1 MLSDL
6 LYRLRALFSRKS
18 MEAELDEELRAHFEH
33 QIDKHVQSGLTRE
46 EAARRAR
53 LEFGGLEQVKE
64 ECRDARGVNFI
75 QTLIQ
80 DLRYGLRTLRKNPGF
95 TAVAV
100 MTLALGIGAVTAM
113 FTALWG
119 VALRPLPFHQ
129 PDRLVWVQATTNRG
143 QPNSLSALDY
153 FDYRDQSNVFGSL
166 AARSIWEPGRV
177 ILGKTEPERV
187 ATAKVSGNFFHTLG
201 IQPLCGRSFLAA
213 EEISGGPNVVMLSYG
228 YWQRRLGGKL
238 DLVGT
243 DMTVDNA
250 VYTIVGVMPAGFDYP
265 SGVSLWFPMQRGG
278 DEESGRGNNNFF
290 MIGRLA
296 DGISLKQAQT
306 QMDAIAARISDAYPQ
321 AKGGWGV
328 LLVPLHEQFFS
339 NVRPLMVMLMGAAT
353 LLLLIACANLTSLML
368 ARILSR
374 RSELAVRLALGA
386 SSWRVGRQLLIECL
400 VLTTCGAGLGLLLAR
415 FCIQAVKAL
424 APGDLPRLGLIQIDG
439 HALLATIAAMTGT
452 TLLAGMVPALRGS
465 RVNLTDNLRGASR
478 ATEGLRRLNL
488 RQLLVGSQISL
499 SLVLLVGT
507 GLLLRSAAR
516 LQRVDS
522 GLQPDHLLTLSV
534 QLPESEASPQQT
546 QQRYDQMLERVRALP
561 GITRAAGADQLPFF
575 GGPWNG
581 VYRAD
586 RPPQN
591 SSDLLPA
598 TRRIVTED
606 FFQTMGISLLAG
618 RGFERI
624 DAAGSKHVT
633 VVSRS
638 LARQLYP
645 HDDAVGKILMENVPL
660 EIIGVAG
667 DVRDFGPAADF
678 RPAFYLSLRQWPVPP
693 SSMRFVIRSAG
704 SPDGLVPAARRA
716 IREIN
721 KGAALYEIGPMEQWI
736 SNSTSQQRFS
746 SFVLSAFA
754 LVALALATVG
764 LFGLMSYTVAQR
776 THEIGIRMALG
787 SKTGDILRL
796 VLGQGLTVALGGI
809 GVGVAFAFALTRFT
823 RSLLYHISPKDP
835 FVFLLVPLLLMG
847 VSLLASYIP
856 ARRATKVD
864 PMMAL
869 RYE

>member
-1 MLSDL
+1 MSLWGW
-6 LYRLRALFSRKS
+6 LFHR
-18 MEAELDEELRAHFEH
+18 H
-33 QIDKHVQSGLTRE
+33 QRE
-46 EAARRAR
+46 EDLDDEVQAHLRMAAQERMEQGETAEQARASAVR
-53 LEFGGLEQVKE
+53 EFGNVIQVKE
-64 ECRDARGVNFI
+64 VTRDMWGLRW
-75 QTLIQ
+75 LEDLLQ
-80 DLRYGLRTLRKNPGF
+80 DLRYAARQLKRNPGF

-100 MTLALGIGAVTAM
+100 ITLALGIGAVTAM
-113 FTALWG
+113 FSALWG
-119 VALRPLPFHQ
+119 VALQPLPFDQ
-129 PDRLVWVQATTNRG
+129 PDRLVWVEATTNRG

-153 FDYRDQSNVFGSL
+153 FDYRDQSNVFESV

-177 ILGKTEPERV
+177 VLGKTEPERV
-187 ATAKVSGNFFHTLG
+187 TTAKVSGNFFHTLG
-201 IQPLCGRSFLAA
+201 IQPHYGRSFLAG
-213 EEISGGPNVVMLSYG
+213 EEVSGGPNVVMVSHG
-228 YWQRRLGGKL
+228 YWQGRLGGKR
-238 DLVGT
+238 DVVGT
-243 DMTVDNA
+243 DMTIDNA
-250 VYTIVGVMPAGFDYP
+250 LYTIVGVMPAGFDYP

-296 DGISLKQAQT
+296 DGISLKQAQA
-306 QMDAIAARISDAYPQ
+306 QMDAIAACISNAHPQ
-321 AKGGWGV
+321 AKGGWGIS
-328 LLVPLHEQFFS
+328 LVPLHEQFFG

-353 LLLLIACANLTSLML
+353 LLLLIACANLSSLLL

-374 RSELAVRLALGA
+374 RSELAVRLSLGA
-386 SSWRVGRQLLIECL
+386 SSWRVGRQLLIESL
-400 VLTTCGAGLGLLLAR
+400 VLTASGAGLGLLLAK

-424 APGDLPRLGLIQIDG
+424 APGDLPRLDLIQIDG
-439 HALLATIAAMTGT
+439 HALLATIAAMTVT
-452 TLLAGMVPALRGS
+452 TLLAGMVPSFRGS
-465 RVNLTDNLRGASR
+465 RLNLTDNLRGTSR
-478 ATEGLRRLNL
+478 ATEGLRHLTF
-488 RQLLVGSQISL
+488 RQFLVGSQISL

-534 QLPESEASPQQT
+534 QLPESEAFPQRI
-546 QQRYDQMLERVRALP
+546 QQDYDQMLERVRALP
-561 GITRAAGADQLPFF
+561 GATGAAGADQLPFF

-618 RGFERI
+618 RGFKRT

-704 SPDGLVPAARRA
+704 SPDGLVPAARTA
-716 IREIN
+716 IRQIN
-721 KGAALYEIGPMEQWI
+721 KGAALYQIGPMEQWI
-736 SNSTSQQRFS
+736 SNSTSRQRFS
-746 SFVLSAFA
+746 SFVLSTFA
-754 LVALALATVG
+754 AVAVGLAAVG

-787 SKTGDILRL
+787 AKTGDILRL
-796 VLGQGLTVALGGI
+796 LVGQGLIVAIGGI
-809 GVGVAFAFALTRFT
+809 GVGLAVALGLTRFM
-823 RSLLYHISPKDP
+823 RSQLYHISPTDP

-847 VSLLASYIP
+847 VTFLANYIP
-856 ARRATKVD
+856 ARRGTKVH
-864 PMMAL
+864 PMVAL

>member
-1 MLSDL
+1 MSHWDWMFH
-6 LYRLRALFSRKS
+6 RRQR
-18 MEAELDEELRAHFEH
+18 EEELDEEVQAHLRMAAQEH
-33 QIDKHVQSGLTRE
+33 AEQGESPEQ
-46 EAARRAR
+46 ARVSALR
-53 LEFGGLEQVKE
+53 EFGNVTLVKE
-64 ECRDARGVNFI
+64 VTRDMWGFRW
-75 QTLIQ
+75 LEDLLQ
-80 DLRYGLRTLRKNPGF
+80 DLRYGARQLKRNPGF
-95 TAVAV
+95 AAVAM
-100 MTLALGIGAVTAM
+100 MTLALGIGAVAAM
-113 FTALWG
+113 FSVLWG
-119 VALRPLPFHQ
+119 VALRPLPFDQ
-129 PDRLVWVQATTNRG
+129 PDRLVWIEATTNRG
-143 QPNSLSALDY
+143 ESNSLSALDY
-153 FDYRDQSNVFGSL
+153 FDYRDQSNVFESV

-177 ILGKTEPERV
+177 VLNKTEPERV
-187 ATAKVSGNFFHTLG
+187 TTAKVSGSFFHTLG
-201 IQPLCGRSFLAA
+201 IQPLYGRSFLAA
-213 EEISGGPNVVMLSYG
+213 EEVSGGPSVVMLSHG
-228 YWQRRLGGKL
+228 YWQGRLGGKPGV
-238 DLVGT
+238 VGT
-243 DMTVDNA
+243 DMTIDNA
-250 VYTIVGVMPAGFDYP
+250 LYTIVGVMPAGFDYP
-265 SGVSLWFPMQRGG
+265 SGVSLWFPLQRGG

-296 DGISLKQAQT
+296 GGISLKQAQM
-306 QMDAIAARISDAYPQ
+306 QMGAIAARISNTYPQ
-321 AKGGWGV
+321 AKGGWGI
-328 LLVPLHEQFFS
+328 LLVPLHEHFFG
-339 NVRPLMVMLMGAAT
+339 NVRPLMVLLMGAAT
-353 LLLLIACANLTSLML
+353 LLLLIACANLSSLML

-374 RSELAVRLALGA
+374 RSELAVRLSLGA
-386 SSWRVGRQLLIECL
+386 SSWRVGRQLLIESL
-400 VLTTCGAGLGLLLAR
+400 VLTASGAGLGLLLAKV
-415 FCIQAVKAL
+415 CIQAVKAL

-439 HALLATIAAMTGT
+439 YALLATIAAMTGT
-452 TLLAGMVPALRGS
+452 TLLAGMVPAFRGS
-465 RVNLTDNLRGASR
+465 RLNLTDNLGDASR
-478 ATEGLRRLNL
+478 ATEGLRHLTF
-488 RQLLVGSQISL
+488 RQFLVGSQIAL

-534 QLPESEASPQQT
+534 QLPESEASPQRI
-546 QQRYDQMLERVRALP
+546 QQDYDQMLERVRALP
-561 GITRAAGADQLPFF
+561 GATKAAGADQLPFF

-586 RPPQN
+586 RPPQS

-618 RGFERI
+618 RGFERT

-704 SPDGLVPAARRA
+704 SPDGLVPAARTA
-716 IREIN
+716 IRQIN
-721 KGAALYEIGPMEQWI
+721 KGAALYQIGPMEQWI

-746 SFVLSAFA
+746 SFVLSTFA
-754 LVALALATVG
+754 AVAVGLATVG
-764 LFGLMSYTVAQR
+764 LFGLMSYTVARR
-776 THEIGIRMALG
+776 THEIGIRLALG
-787 SKTGDILRL
+787 AKTGDILRL
-796 VLGQGLTVALGGI
+796 LLGQGLIVAIAGI
-809 GVGVAFAFALTRFT
+809 GVGLTVAFASTRFI
-823 RSLLYHISPKDP
+823 RSLLYHISPTDP

-856 ARRATKVD
+856 ARRGTKVD
-864 PMMAL
+864 PMVAL

>member
-1 MLSDL
+1 MSLWDW
-6 LYRLRALFSRKS
+6 LFRRRQRD
-18 MEAELDEELRAHFEH
+18 EELDEEVQAHLRMA
-33 QIDKHVQSGLTRE
+33 VQERRE
-46 EAARRAR
+46 QGETAEQARASAAR
-53 LEFGGLEQVKE
+53 EFGNVTLVKE
-64 ECRDARGVNFI
+64 VTRDMLGFRWLE
-75 QTLIQ
+75 TLLQ
-80 DLRYGLRTLRKNPGF
+80 DLRFGLRTLRKNPGF

-113 FTALWG
+113 FSVLWG
-119 VALRPLPFHQ
+119 VALRSLPFDQ
-129 PDRLVWVQATTNRG
+129 PDRLVWVEAMTDRG

-153 FDYRDQSNVFGSL
+153 FDYRDQSNVFESV
-166 AARSIWEPGRV
+166 AAGSIWEPGRV
-177 ILGKTEPERV
+177 VLNKTEPERV
-187 ATAKVSGNFFHTLG
+187 TTAKVSGNFFHTLG
-201 IQPLCGRSFLAA
+201 IQPLYGRSFLAA
-213 EEISGGPNVVMLSYG
+213 EEVSGGPSVVMLSYG
-228 YWQRRLGGKL
+228 YWQGRLGGKPGA
-238 DLVGT
+238 VGT
-243 DMTVDNA
+243 DMTIDNA
-250 VYTIVGVMPAGFDYP
+250 VYTVVGVMPAGFDYP

-306 QMDAIAARISDAYPQ
+306 QMDAIAARISNAYPQ
-321 AKGGWGV
+321 AKGGWGIS
-328 LLVPLHEQFFS
+328 LVPLHEQFYG
-339 NVRPLMVMLMGAAT
+339 NVRPLMVMLMGAST
-353 LLLLIACANLTSLML
+353 LLLLIACANLSSLTL

-374 RSELAVRLALGA
+374 RSELAVRLSLGA
-386 SSWRVGRQLLIECL
+386 SSWRVGRQLLIESL
-400 VLTTCGAGLGLLLAR
+400 ILTASGAGLGLLLAR

-424 APGDLPRLGLIQIDG
+424 APGDLPRLGSIQIDG
-439 HALLATIAAMTGT
+439 YALLATMAAMTGT
-452 TLLAGMVPALRGS
+452 TLLAGMVPAFRGS
-465 RVNLTDNLRGASR
+465 RLNLTDNLRGASR
-478 ATEGLRRLNL
+478 ATEGLRHLTF
-488 RQLLVGSQISL
+488 RQFLVGSQISL

-507 GLLLRSAAR
+507 GLLLRSAAG

-522 GLQPDHLLTLSV
+522 GMQPDHLLTLSV
-534 QLPESEASPQQT
+534 QLPESEASPQRI
-546 QQRYDQMLERVRALP
+546 QQDYDQMLERVRALP
-561 GITRAAGADQLPFF
+561 GATRAAGADQLPFF

-581 VYRAD
+581 VCRAD

-606 FFQTMGISLLAG
+606 FFQTMGIPMLAG
-618 RGFERI
+618 RGFERT
-624 DAAGSKHVT
+624 DAADPKHVT

-678 RPAFYLSLRQWPVPP
+678 RPAFHLSLRQYPVPP
-693 SSMRFVIRSAG
+693 SSMRLVIRSAG
-704 SPDGLVPAARRA
+704 SPDGLVPAARTA

-721 KGAALYEIGPMEQWI
+721 KGAALYQIGPMEQWI

-746 SFVLSAFA
+746 SFVLSTFA
-754 LVALALATVG
+754 AVALGLATVG

-787 SKTGDILRL
+787 AKTGDILRL
-796 VLGQGLTVALGGI
+796 LLGQGLIVAIAGI
-809 GVGVAFAFALTRFT
+809 GVGLTVAFASTRFI
-823 RSLLYHISPKDP
+823 RSLLYHISPTDP

-864 PMMAL
+864 PMVAL